1 MVKKTLIL
9 TVCVALLGAL
19 QGCSD
24 SSIDLVKSGNFSG
37 YPNATIGKILDG
49 SFASAKWS
57 SQETS
62 KGEVRVLFEGAITP
76 KMHDALKEQ
85 ALRFI
90 QADATKGWVNGV
102 RSNYDKY
109 ILHARTAGV
118 LSAVIGDDKIPRSF
132 MGDFRQDCSR
142 KAANLQEDS
151 EPWNQLLNQCAG
163 TLEKAINEAFDELY
177 WKEGDTVF
185 FEWVIHSSGK
195 SFEVTRF
202 GAATMPA
209 GLSLDRALKAIYSVE

>member
-1 MVKKTLIL
+1 MTKKLTMLSMCFAIL
-9 TVCVALLGAL
+9 LSL

-24 SSIDLVKSGNFSG
+24 SSIDLVKNGNFPG
-37 YPNATIGKILDG
+37 YPNAAIGKILDG

-62 KGEVRVLFEGAITP
+62 KREVRVMFEGTITR
-76 KMHDALKEQ
+76 KMHTAFKEQ

-90 QADATKGWVNGV
+90 HADATKGWVNGV
-102 RSNYDKY
+102 TSNYDKY

-118 LSAVIGDDKIPRSF
+118 LSGVIGDDKIPRDF
-132 MGDFRQDCSR
+132 MSEFRQDCSR

-151 EPWNQLLNQCAG
+151 EPWNQLLNQCAA
-163 TLEKAINEAFDELY
+163 TLEMAINEAFDELY
-177 WKEGDTVF
+177 WKEGDMVF

-202 GAATMPA
+202 GAATMPV